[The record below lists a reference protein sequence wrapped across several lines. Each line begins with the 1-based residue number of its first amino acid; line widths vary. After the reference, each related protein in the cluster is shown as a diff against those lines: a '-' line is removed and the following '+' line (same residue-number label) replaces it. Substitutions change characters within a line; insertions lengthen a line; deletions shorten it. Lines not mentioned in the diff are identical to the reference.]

1 MAAIITVDVL
11 KARQYADTLLS
22 MSRSA
27 FPVAI
32 RSALNSTAFD
42 VKKNTL
48 QREADAAFINRSPN
62 FFKANSRVEMA
73 TGFDVSKMQAKVGM
87 TETSLKGGSN
97 YAVRDLEQ
105 QQFGGTIKGKSF
117 IPMNTARGGSN
128 SKNVR
133 PSNRLS
139 VIKKVV
145 DAKKASG
152 VNDKQKFIKSV
163 IFAGVGGYVLSKYKE
178 KEILWRVNSLARGK
192 GGMFKLTPLYSYVKA
207 RSVDVPASNFMGK
220 AADTS
225 HQKLPEF
232 FIKEAE
238 KQIAKAIKK

>member
-1 MAAIITVDVL
+1 MGVIIKIDVL
-11 KARQYADTLLS
+11 KARQYADTLLN

-48 QREADAAFINRSPN
+48 QREADTAFINRSPN

-73 TGFDVSKMQAKVGM
+73 TGFEVSKMQAKVGM
-87 TETSLKGGSN
+87 IETSLKGGSN
-97 YAVRDLEQ
+97 YSVKDLEQ
-105 QQFGGTIKGKSF
+105 QQFGGTIKGKSL

-133 PSNRLS
+133 PANRLS
-139 VIKKVV
+139 VIKRVV
-145 DAKKASG
+145 DARKAQG
-152 VNDKQKFIKSV
+152 ATDKQKFVKSV
-163 IFAGVGGYVLSKYKE
+163 VFAGAGGYVLAERGGKS
-178 KEILWRVNSLARGK
+178 ILWRVNSIVRTT
-192 GGMFKLTPLYSYVKA
+192 GGMFKLTPLYSYEKS
-207 RSVDVPASNFMGK
+207 RTVDVPPTNFMGN
-220 AADTS
+220 AANTS